1 MLVKFKYA
9 KKIFRTI
16 CVYFICVCVYFIT
29 YYVDP
34 NVTDITAYRFMI
46 FGYSSFT
53 NFARELNRHIFDRM
67 IEVLYNQKEIA
78 SKVRLNISSIHCSF
92 VNCTCLS
99 NLRCTVS
106 KYYKLF
112 FLPYQ
117 DLGKRKFYFYLFSLF
132 F

>member
-1 MLVKFKYA
+1 MWLFPFSINCKF
-9 KKIFRTI
+9 
-16 CVYFICVCVYFIT
+16 VCLFCYILCGPKCYRHHSILLYDFLA
-29 YYVDP
+29 
-34 NVTDITAYRFMI
+34 TALLQI
-46 FGYSSFT
+46 LQG
-53 NFARELNRHIFDRM
+53 NLINRHIFDRM